1 MPFKLQFLSPL
12 VFGLLCSILFLFD
25 DILGTVLLY
34 LILFLYADRTSSGI
48 VVFFYFY
55 TTGDK
60 SLRPPVIVKNSGL
73 WWCIKKNYMG
83 F

>member
-48 VVFFYFY
+48 VVFF
-55 TTGDK
+55 
-60 SLRPPVIVKNSGL
+60 
-73 WWCIKKNYMG
+73 
-83 F
+83 